1 LAGVLLSRKADVM
14 DEEAIELALPGDG
27 PFLLPICGSV
37 GLGFG
42 DEIAVLEF
50 RTTDGR
56 AVRIPLPRTVIP
68 ALHDLTKEAMAVLAG
83 NAPTLQ

>member
-1 LAGVLLSRKADVM
+1 
-14 DEEAIELALPGDG
+14 
-27 PFLLPICGSV
+27 V

-42 DEIAVLEF
+42 DDIAVLEF

-68 ALHDLTKEAMAVLAG
+68 ALHDLTKEAMAVLNG

>member
-1 LAGVLLSRKADVM
+1 M
-14 DEEAIELALPGDG
+14 DEEAIELALPGGG
-27 PFLLPICGSV
+27 PFLLPICDGSV

-42 DEIAVLEF
+42 DDIAVLEF

-68 ALHDLTKEAMAVLAG
+68 ALHDLTKEAMAVLNG
-83 NAPTLQ
+83 NSPTLQ

>member
-1 LAGVLLSRKADVM
+1 M
-14 DEEAIELALPGDG
+14 EEEAVELALPGDG
-27 PFLLPICGSV
+27 PFLLPICDGSV

-50 RTTDGR
+50 KTANGQ
-56 AVRIPLPRTVIP
+56 AVRIPLPRSVIP
-68 ALHDLTKEAMAVLAG
+68 ALHDITGEAMAVLTG